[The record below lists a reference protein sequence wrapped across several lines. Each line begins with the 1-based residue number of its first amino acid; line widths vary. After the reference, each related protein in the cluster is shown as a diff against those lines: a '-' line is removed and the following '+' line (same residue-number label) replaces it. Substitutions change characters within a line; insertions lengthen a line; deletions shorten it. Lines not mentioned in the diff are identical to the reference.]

1 MSKII
6 EGRLLGEG
14 KKFGIVVSRFNDFIT
29 DKLLDGA
36 LDVLRRHA
44 VKDSDIDI
52 VKSPGSFEI
61 PVIAQKLV
69 KSKKYDAIIC
79 LGTVIRGA
87 TSHYE
92 YVAAQA
98 AKGIAQVALSSEK
111 PVSFGIITAENL
123 EQAIERAG
131 TKHGNKGA
139 SAAMSALEMVNL
151 WQELKSLK

>member
-29 DKLLDGA
+29 SKLLDGA
-36 LDVLRRHA
+36 LDALKRHA

-61 PVIAQKLV
+61 PIIAQKLV

-79 LGTVIRGA
+79 LGAIIRGT

-92 YVAAQA
+92 HIATEA
-98 AKGIAQVALSSEK
+98 AKGIAQVAISSGT

-131 TKHGNKGA
+131 TKHGNKGS

-151 WQELKSLK
+151 WQELKN